1 MMGPVG
7 RLSPRGKATVR
18 VLKERPSLRHSI
30 QIRKLSPRFVIRQIS
45 PELVFLRFE
54 G

>member
-1 MMGPVG
+1 MVGPVG

-18 VLKERPSLRHSI
+18 VLEERPSLRHSV
-30 QIRKLSPRFVIRQIS
+30 QIRTLSPRIVIGQVS

-54 G
+54 R